1 MAPLCVCWLPLSS
14 LIITSIYLCLLNQH
28 FKIVTGKMA
37 IYFLMVIFW
46 LFTDFFFLSLTLWG
60 TSALNWCPS
69 FCGIDCAVRLMFLRV
84 FFLDQHYNVSEI
96 PVVKIML

>member
-46 LFTDFFFLSLTLWG
+46 LFTDFFFFKFNFVG
-60 TSALNWCPS
+60 YIS
-69 FCGIDCAVRLMFLRV
+69 FELVSIILRNRLCSSF
-84 FFLDQHYNVSEI
+84 NI
-96 PVVKIML
+96 